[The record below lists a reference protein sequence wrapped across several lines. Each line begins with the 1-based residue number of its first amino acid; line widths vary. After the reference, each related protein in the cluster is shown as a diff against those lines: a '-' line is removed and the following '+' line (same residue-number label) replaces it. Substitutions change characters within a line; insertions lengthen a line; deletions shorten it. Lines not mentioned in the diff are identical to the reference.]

1 MPPHHEVA
9 FAVLKKTLDSYWPIT
24 GETWERF
31 TGICRL
37 RELRRGELLYRIGDV
52 PPSFAFVFSGL
63 FRLFVIDEKGSEYN
77 KNFFEEG
84 AFPGCMTALL
94 TNAPSRFA
102 IDALEPSTIIE
113 IDFTGFRKL
122 LLEAED
128 LKLFQIHYLEKNW
141 LLDKDAREVAL
152 VQEDAAA
159 RYERFLR
166 ERPGLAARLPQ
177 YHIASHLGVTPTQL
191 SRIRKKSGSSTY
203 VNEQAGESS

>member
-1 MPPHHEVA
+1 MPPQHEAA
-9 FAVLKKTLDSYWPIT
+9 FAALKKTLDSYWPIS

-31 TGICRL
+31 KSICRL
-37 RELRRGELLYRIGDV
+37 RELSKADVLYQIGEIPL
-52 PPSFAFVFSGL
+52 SFAFVYSGL

-94 TNAPSRFA
+94 TDTLSRFA

-113 IDFTGFRKL
+113 IDFAGFRKL
-122 LLEAED
+122 LMQAED

-159 RYERFLR
+159 RYDRFLR
-166 ERPGLAARLPQ
+166 ERPGLATRLPQ

-203 VNEQAGESS
+203 VNEQVGENS